1 MIQEKADLSS
11 SIFIQTEVNLLEKSH
26 LNRLP
31 KIRLNTTISTLK
43 PNSSAL
49 LPVEPARPKSS
60 FSNFLKSKGEIG
72 NMSRSSLS
80 TAIIDGIKK
89 RVDQQFNE

>member
-1 MIQEKADLSS
+1 MTHEKPDLNS
-11 SIFIQTEVNLLEKSH
+11 SIFLQTEVNLLEKSH

-43 PNSSAL
+43 PNLSAI
-49 LPVEPARPKSS
+49 LPIEPARPKSS
-60 FSNFLKSKGEIG
+60 FSNFLKRKGKTG